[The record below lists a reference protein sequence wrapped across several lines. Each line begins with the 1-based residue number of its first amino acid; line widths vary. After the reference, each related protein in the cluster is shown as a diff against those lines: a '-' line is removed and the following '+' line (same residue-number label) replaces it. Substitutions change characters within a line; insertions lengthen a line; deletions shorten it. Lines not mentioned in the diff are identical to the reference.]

1 MTTPTTTINANAG
14 IIATSLRETVFLS
27 STGDVLVC
35 TTANHRH
42 GLSMD
47 NDDDYRPD
55 GFGGNN
61 LNGRENGVNYNSH
74 RAALA
79 GNDHGMTTTI
89 MTANYN
95 NNRHHDD
102 NCCYKQKKSQQ
113 RPDVNVQSEEEVM
126 ACCCHPEGLCG
137 GDNHV
142 VVSVSSHSGEEEATT
157 KLRLLSID
165 NNNHLTTSATATAT
179 AVDSVKQLNI
189 PAAATQPF
197 TSNADELK
205 NKKGIVACTDS
216 SDNITHHDENKDDR
230 INNNT
235 TTLSMKTMSTSIEE
249 YDTFNRNANNMM
261 PLGEE
266 EADDLCNN
274 DDSWYHNLAGD
285 DTNNQHQQQQS
296 SYNHISPTPIMS
308 FDYSSY
314 YEPSTPEHKPLL
326 FGSGHEKEAMNN
338 NNSSVG
344 ANGKKRN
351 ISMPNLFA
359 NPDNHHDAAAVN
371 HIPLQ
376 QQTVTVKSSSDDPIR
391 NSTIAQSKKTVP
403 PSSSSLQNQQQSSST
418 TNYNNNNAMPLSS
431 VPTFLNHLSQV
442 TITRISAHPQGQH
455 VLLVSNEG
463 MLFSFG
469 SNEHGQ
475 LGTGRNSRQHQ
486 QKQLQ
491 QQQYNDDAYYVK
503 EPTLITPLLENGG
516 KTVHCAAGVDYSL
529 VVVRTERSR
538 IMNANKNRRRQQQ
551 QQQFSSFQKKNA
563 ASSSSNN
570 NTTTSTDTSTSP
582 SSPTSAS
589 LKEFKTAHEQMYA
602 FGCNDNNK
610 LGLLDPEKK
619 QTTTNEYEPSTRR
632 RRRKNRDST
641 DSNTNDNI
649 HSSPEPAELI
659 SSPTSTGLL
668 DSPDSLASMAS
679 TDVYLPRRTALHCEV
694 ILKNDGS
701 DYHHHAQQQFLHNHD
716 TKVASSTT
724 TPSSLPYGIVSVA
737 AAKHHSAAV
746 VKRPCGSVE
755 LYTWGRG
762 EEGQLGLFTPPDNN
776 SSTMDPSSSPSRGW
790 ESLCCTSMEHNTDAS
805 TLNSLIDE
813 DVSLNGGV
821 TKTQSHVSIATPHYV
836 GRPTLVPSLSLLL
849 SPEQSS
855 HPPLHPPSKF
865 RPHSP
870 RKNHPKKNSPIKN
883 GEQQQLSSVLVESE
897 YVVKVALG
905 HSCTHVV
912 TSTGRWLVFGSNV
925 NGLLALGGNITNAY
939 QPVEVE
945 LPMAFGH
952 EKVSSVS
959 IGDTHGIALARSGRA
974 FTWGTSSHDAL
985 GLGNKRFVPIP
996 HPVHIPNPLRDTSL
1010 NLAISR
1016 HLVGE
1021 SKTPTES
1028 QHNNGL
1034 EAEEASASSR
1044 MTDSNPVAYVHA
1056 GKDLSILI
1064 LRSGSIHTC
1073 GVPSGRLSDDAT
1085 PTEIFGGIQLW
1096 RRGS

>member
-1 MTTPTTTINANAG
+1 M
-14 IIATSLRETVFLS
+14 L
-27 STGDVLVC
+27 
-35 TTANHRH
+35 
-42 GLSMD
+42 D
-47 NDDDYRPD
+47 NDDDDRPVNQED
-55 GFGGNN
+55 GNN
-61 LNGRENGVNYNSH
+61 LNGREDGTNYNSH
-74 RAALA
+74 RAASA
-79 GNDHGMTTTI
+79 GNDHGMATT
-89 MTANYN
+89 MTTNYI

-102 NCCYKQKKSQQ
+102 NCFYKQKKSQQ
-113 RPDVNVQSEEEVM
+113 RPDVNVQSEEEAM

-137 GDNHV
+137 GDNNV
-142 VVSVSSHSGEEEATT
+142 VVNLSS

-165 NNNHLTTSATATAT
+165 NNNNSTTSATAA
-179 AVDSVKQLNI
+179 DDNVKQLNI
-189 PAAATQPF
+189 PAAANKPF

-205 NKKGIVACTDS
+205 NKMGIVACNDS
-216 SDNITHHDENKDDR
+216 SDNTTHHDENKDDKT
-230 INNNT
+230 NNNT

-249 YDTFNRNANNMM
+249 YDTFNRNANMM

-266 EADDLCNN
+266 EAEYHCNN
-274 DDSWYHNLAGD
+274 NDSWYHNLAGD
-285 DTNNQHQQQQS
+285 GDGNNHHFNQQQQS
-296 SYNHISPTPIMS
+296 NYNHISPTPIMS

-314 YEPSTPEHKPLL
+314 YEPSTPEHKTLL
-326 FGSGHEKEAMNN
+326 FPSGREKEVVSK
-338 NNSSVG
+338 NSSVG
-344 ANGKKRN
+344 TNGKKRN

-359 NPDNHHDAAAVN
+359 TPENHHSAAAAVN
-371 HIPLQ
+371 HLPLQ
-376 QQTVTVKSSSDDPIR
+376 QQTVTVKSSYNDPIR
-391 NSTIAQSKKTVP
+391 NSTIAQSKKTE

-418 TNYNNNNAMPLSS
+418 TNCNNNNNAMPLSS

-486 QKQLQ
+486 QKQQ
-491 QQQYNDDAYYVK
+491 QQLTQYNDNDAYYVK

-551 QQQFSSFQKKNA
+551 QQQQFSSFQKKNA

-570 NTTTSTDTSTSP
+570 NTTTSTDTSTSS

-619 QTTTNEYEPSTRR
+619 QTMTNGYESSTRR

-641 DSNTNDNI
+641 DSNTSHNI
-649 HSSPEPAELI
+649 HSPEPAELI
-659 SSPTSTGLL
+659 SSPSSTGLL
-668 DSPDSLASMAS
+668 DSPDSFASMAS

-701 DYHHHAQQQFLHNHD
+701 DYHHHAQQQILHNHN
-716 TKVASSTT
+716 TKVANSTT
-724 TPSSLPYGIVSVA
+724 ATLSSLPYGIVSVA

-762 EEGQLGLFTPPDNN
+762 EDGQLGLFTPPDNN
-776 SSTMDPSSSPSRGW
+776 SSTVDASSSPRRGW

-813 DVSLNGGV
+813 DVSLGEGGV
-821 TKTQSHVSIATPHYV
+821 TKTQSHASIATPHYV

-865 RPHSP
+865 RPRSP

-939 QPVEVE
+939 RPVEVE

-1010 NLAISR
+1010 NLAITR

-1028 QHNNGL
+1028 HNNGL
-1034 EAEEASASSR
+1034 EAEEASSR